1 MADEVHSCIFL
12 GKEEWR
18 RNEGSHKTAHWKSRW
33 GVFSFQH
40 IPLQYVGAYR
50 VYWTDGQAVLGPLSP
65 VLKAGLK
72 EWWEQSLSA
81 LSPILSTSSLERWC
95 LHSLSL
101 QKWTKGFEA
110 PQEEKSLQ
118 GVSALLLPWAAWQ
131 QALPHCCYPP
141 WSKKGKR
148 KIRLGLRSLDL
159 PVFSWLREITSHFQS
174 QREIFIHL
182 SLLKEDELWLGEK
195 TREVLPI
202 NKVSISEKY
211 DLNSWLNEYLG
222 SSWAP
227 GCGICTLGFNPPC
240 SS

>member
-1 MADEVHSCIFL
+1 MRGIFIPAYPTAICWCLSSELNRWPGCPWSSFSCPQ
-12 GKEEWR
+12 GWPQ
-18 RNEGSHKTAHWKSRW
+18 
-33 GVFSFQH
+33 GV
-40 IPLQYVGAYR
+40 VGA
-50 VYWTDGQAVLGPLSP
+50 VSFW
-65 VLKAGLK
+65 
-72 EWWEQSLSA
+72 
-81 LSPILSTSSLERWC
+81 SPILSTSSLERWC
-95 LHSLSL
+95 LHPLSL

-174 QREIFIHL
+174 QREIFIRL